1 MPWYDDGQ
9 LSRTV
14 LATETS
20 VNRKQV
26 IKPSFQFEHI
36 QKAVESQNLKLLFT
50 QIWLFDYADLDWIL
64 FTFSPQQH
72 FEAVDDRQLSS
83 HSSILQGIDHGVQIG
98 WCLQL
103 FRIHIM
109 NRYECLKCLKN
120 Q

>member
-1 MPWYDDGQ
+1 MNVTHKWRTSWTASQQVPWYDDGQ

-50 QIWLFDYADLDWIL
+50 QIWLFDYAELD
-64 FTFSPQQH
+64 
-72 FEAVDDRQLSS
+72 
-83 HSSILQGIDHGVQIG
+83 
-98 WCLQL
+98 
-103 FRIHIM
+103 
-109 NRYECLKCLKN
+109 
-120 Q
+120 